1 MKLHNYVGDRR
12 KGPLFLSATGLRF
25 DRLRLLDLWMEIFGL
40 GVMTELLPEVER
52 KDRILTNR
60 ALLHGKVQVNRGGSR
75 LRKETRAKL
84 LDKERRITGLVE
96 RVREE
101 WTRRLTG
108 IDVHA
113 FRKTHQT
120 WAEAQGVP
128 AVLIDKQL
136 GHAVAGG
143 SQLDVFRAVRAMSAS
158 RVGRKHYLDL
168 GSKLLDP
175 TPSAE
180 AVRGL
185 LDQALGALKPM
196 QELTERTAS
205 FDRVA
210 PAG

>member
-1 MKLHNYVGDRR
+1 M
-12 KGPLFLSATGLRF
+12 
-25 DRLRLLDLWMEIFGL
+25 
-40 GVMTELLPEVER
+40 
-52 KDRILTNR
+52 R
-60 ALLHGKVQVNRGGSR
+60 A
-75 LRKETRAKL
+75 
-84 LDKERRITGLVE
+84 
-96 RVREE
+96 E
-101 WTRRLTG
+101 WTQRLHG

-143 SQLDVFRAVRAMSAS
+143 SQLDVFRAVRAMTAS
-158 RVGRKHYLDL
+158 RVGRKHYLDM

-185 LDQALGALKPM
+185 LDEAVAALKPA
-196 QELTERTAS
+196 TSPAVRTAE
-205 FDRVA
+205 RA
-210 PAG
+210 